1 MGENDLRMTEQCFKT
16 NGKKLP
22 ATHNRGKIAV
32 DDCFATS
39 GAECLAAS
47 ILPKYGGVGD
57 HRCFFLDFTSDSI
70 IGTFFPKI
78 AKPSS
83 RKLHC
88 ESSRLVRNYNK
99 VLNQLADRHQLFRK
113 LNML

>member
-1 MGENDLRMTEQCFKT
+1 MNNRKLR
-16 NGKKLP
+16 
-22 ATHNRGKIAV
+22 ATHNRGKIVIDA
-32 DDCFATS
+32 CFATAS
-39 GAECLAAS
+39 AECLNAC

-70 IGTFFPKI
+70 IGTVFPKI

-88 ESSRLVRNYNK
+88 ESYRIVRNYNK

-113 LNML
+113 LNTLRKNMLID